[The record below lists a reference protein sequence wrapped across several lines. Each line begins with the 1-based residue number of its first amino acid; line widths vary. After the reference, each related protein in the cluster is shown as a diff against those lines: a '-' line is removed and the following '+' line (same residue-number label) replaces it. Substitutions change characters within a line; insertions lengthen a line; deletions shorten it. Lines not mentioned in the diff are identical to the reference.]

1 MIARARRTV
10 RRLAAT
16 RGVGTVLLGLS
27 VLMLAATV
35 TIGVLALDQA
45 RSLQSNV
52 AYTQEAVDSNVRTL
66 GQVQRELLRL
76 QVLLA
81 ATPVDPT
88 ALALEEA
95 FVDQRT
101 QEGALPY
108 QGQTLG
114 SEELLDRSRALAL
127 RWKTDVRPVLD
138 TAFAAGDS
146 AKLAAAAG
154 LVVML
159 EKDYNQL
166 VSDGEISRKVRAG
179 KANQETQ
186 ELLSETGM
194 LMIALG
200 ITVALFLLFMAVAAI
215 ASRRSLR
222 QREAA
227 SAKLVAL
234 NEELQ
239 THAMVVH
246 ATDNLVV
253 ITNVA
258 GEIEWVNEAFVRTTG
273 YSLDEVKGRRPG
285 DVLQGPNTDP
295 ETVRI
300 MREAVAQGTGFTV
313 EILNQAA
320 DGREYWVHIEA
331 HPVRDDAGRVT
342 RFIAIETDV
351 TDRRRTEETLRQ
363 ATDTALSLAEEKAS
377 FLATMS
383 HEIRTPLN
391 AVLGVTA
398 LLQDTDLDSEQAG
411 YVATAQRSGNLLLA
425 LINDILDFSALE
437 SGKIE
442 VETRGFSVRGLM
454 NDVHAMFLTTATGS
468 GLELAYDVADDVP
481 PTVFGDENRIRQ
493 VMLNLVSNAL
503 KFTTRG
509 GVRMHVGMTRDVDAP
524 DTNGGF
530 ALRIAVQDTGIGISA
545 DRQERIFQPFTQVDA
560 STTRKYGG
568 TGLGLSI
575 CRLIAHH
582 LNGDLELHSEVGKGS
597 CFTFT
602 VPVALTGDTVPRPRT
617 STIPA
622 PEELSTLRVLLA
634 EDDATNRMV
643 ALRMLSRLGVT
654 ADVAEDGKQAVE
666 AALEGDYDLVLM
678 DVHMPRMDGV
688 AATAEIHRLAGQGR
702 RPTIVAL
709 TATALEGDR
718 ERLLS
723 AGMDGYLSKPVTLAA
738 LGTLLTGVSDG
749 HPTRID
755 RERAGDRRPVVT
767 AGTMG

>member
-1 MIARARRTV
+1 
-10 RRLAAT
+10 
-16 RGVGTVLLGLS
+16 
-27 VLMLAATV
+27 
-35 TIGVLALDQA
+35 
-45 RSLQSNV
+45 
-52 AYTQEAVDSNVRTL
+52 
-66 GQVQRELLRL
+66 
-76 QVLLA
+76 LLA
-81 ATPVDPT
+81 APQVDPT
-88 ALALEEA
+88 AVALEEA
-95 FVDQRT
+95 FIDQRT

-127 RWKTDVRPVLD
+127 RWTNDVRPVLD
-138 TAFAAGDS
+138 TAAAANDP
-146 AKLAAAAG
+146 AKLAAAGG

-159 EKDYNQL
+159 EKGYNQL
-166 VSDGEISRKVRAG
+166 VSDGEISRKLRAG
-179 KANQETQ
+179 RANQETQ

-227 SAKLVAL
+227 SATLVAL

-239 THAMVVH
+239 THALVVH
-246 ATDNLVV
+246 ATDNLVI

-273 YSLDEVKGRRPG
+273 YTLDQVKGRCPG
-285 DVLQGPNTDP
+285 AVLQGPNTDP

-300 MREAVAQGTGFTV
+300 MGDAVAQGQGFTV
-313 EILNQAA
+313 EILNKAA

-331 HPVRDDAGRVT
+331 HPVRDDGGRVT

-363 ATDTALSLAEEKAS
+363 ATDTALSLAQEKAS

-398 LLQDTDLDSEQAG
+398 LLQDTALDSEQAG

-442 VETRGFSVRGLM
+442 VETRAFSVRGLM
-454 NDVHAMFLTTATGS
+454 NDVHAMFVTTATGS
-468 GLELAYDVADDVP
+468 GLDLAYEVADDVP

-503 KFTTRG
+503 KFTTDG
-509 GVRMHVGMTRDVDAP
+509 GVRMHVGLIRNVDTADVHSL
-524 DTNGGF
+524 F
-530 ALRIAVQDTGIGISA
+530 ALRIAVQDTGIGITA

-582 LNGDLELHSEVGKGS
+582 LHGSLELHSEVGKGS
-597 CFTFT
+597 CFVFT
-602 VPVALTGDTVPRPRT
+602 VPVALTGDPVSGPGTATVHE
-617 STIPA
+617 
-622 PEELSTLRVLLA
+622 PEDLSSLRVLLA

-654 ADVAEDGKQAVE
+654 ADVAEDGEQAVD
-666 AALEGDYDLVLM
+666 AVRDKDYDLVLM

-688 AATAEIHRLAGQGR
+688 AATGEIHRLTGAGR
-702 RPTIVAL
+702 RPAIVAL

-738 LGTLLTGVSDG
+738 LGALLTGVSAG
-749 HPTRID
+749 HPTAPS
-755 RERAGDRRPVVT
+755 REAGHSRQPKVT
-767 AGTMG
+767 AGTFG

>member
-10 RRLAAT
+10 RRLGAT
-16 RGVGTVLLGLS
+16 KGVGTVLLGLS
-27 VLMLAATV
+27 VVMLAATV
-35 TIGVLALDQA
+35 TLGVLALDQT
-45 RSLQSNV
+45 RSLESNV

-66 GQVQRELLRL
+66 GQAQRELLRL

-81 ATPVDPT
+81 APQVDPT
-88 ALALEEA
+88 AVALEEA
-95 FVDQRT
+95 FIDQRT

-127 RWKTDVRPVLD
+127 RWTNDVRPVLD
-138 TAFAAGDS
+138 TAAAANDP
-146 AKLAAAAG
+146 AKLAAAGG

-159 EKDYNQL
+159 EKGYNQL
-166 VSDGEISRKVRAG
+166 VSDGEISRKLRAG
-179 KANQETQ
+179 RANQETQ

-227 SAKLVAL
+227 SATLVAL

-239 THAMVVH
+239 THALVVH
-246 ATDNLVV
+246 ATDNLVI

-273 YSLDEVKGRRPG
+273 YTLDQVKGRCPG
-285 DVLQGPNTDP
+285 AVLQGPNTDP

-300 MREAVAQGTGFTV
+300 MGDAVAQGQGFTV
-313 EILNQAA
+313 EILNKAA

-331 HPVRDDAGRVT
+331 HPVRDDGGRVT

-363 ATDTALSLAEEKAS
+363 ATDTALSLAQEKAS

-398 LLQDTDLDSEQAG
+398 LLQDTALDSEQAG

-442 VETRGFSVRGLM
+442 VETRAFSVRGLM
-454 NDVHAMFLTTATGS
+454 NDVHAMFVTTATGS
-468 GLELAYDVADDVP
+468 GLDLAYEVADDVP

-503 KFTTRG
+503 KFTTDG
-509 GVRMHVGMTRDVDAP
+509 GVRMHVGLIRNVDTADVHSP
-524 DTNGGF
+524 F
-530 ALRIAVQDTGIGISA
+530 ALRIAVQDTGIGITA

-582 LNGDLELHSEVGKGS
+582 LHGSLELHSEVGKGS
-597 CFTFT
+597 CFVFT
-602 VPVALTGDTVPRPRT
+602 VPVALTGDPVSGPGTATVHE
-617 STIPA
+617 
-622 PEELSTLRVLLA
+622 PEDLSSLRVLLA

-654 ADVAEDGKQAVE
+654 ADVAEDGEQAVD
-666 AALEGDYDLVLM
+666 AVRDKDYDLVLM

-688 AATAEIHRLAGQGR
+688 AATGEIHRLTGAGR
-702 RPTIVAL
+702 RPAIVAL

-738 LGTLLTGVSDG
+738 LGALLTGVSAG
-749 HPTRID
+749 HPTAPS
-755 RERAGDRRPVVT
+755 REAGHSRQPKVT
-767 AGTMG
+767 AGTFG

>member
-1 MIARARRTV
+1 MIDRARHTV
-10 RRLAAT
+10 RRLSAT
-16 RGVGTVLLGLS
+16 NGVGAALLGLS
-27 VLMLAATV
+27 VLMLVATV
-35 TIGVLALDQA
+35 TLGVLALDQT
-45 RSLQSNV
+45 RSLQSSV

-81 ATPVDPT
+81 APKVDP
-88 ALALEEA
+88 AAVSLEEA
-95 FVDQRT
+95 FVAQRT

-114 SEELLDRSRALAL
+114 SEDLLNRSRALAS
-127 RWKTDVRPVLD
+127 RWTTDVRPVLD
-138 TAFAAGDS
+138 NALAAGDP
-146 AKLAAAAG
+146 AKLAAADG

-166 VSDGEISRKVRAG
+166 VSEGEISRKLRAG
-179 KANQETQ
+179 AANQDTQ

-194 LMIALG
+194 LMSALG
-200 ITVALFLLFMAVAAI
+200 ITVALFLLFMVVAAI
-215 ASRRSLR
+215 SSRRSLR

-239 THAMVVH
+239 THALVVH
-246 ATDNLVV
+246 ATDNLVI
-253 ITNVA
+253 ITNLA
-258 GEIEWVNEAFVRTTG
+258 GAIEWVNEAFVRTTG
-273 YSLDEVKGRRPG
+273 YSLEQVKGRSPG

-300 MREAVAQGTGFTV
+300 MREAVAQGQGFTV
-313 EILNQAA
+313 EIANMAA

-331 HPVRDDAGRVT
+331 HPVRDDAGHVT

-351 TDRRRTEETLRQ
+351 TDRRRTEENLRR
-363 ATDTALSLAEEKAS
+363 ATETALSLAEEKAS

-398 LLQDTDLDSEQAG
+398 LLQDTDLDPEQAG
-411 YVATAQRSGNLLLA
+411 YVSTAQHSGNLLLA

-442 VETRGFSVRGLM
+442 VETRGFSVPGLM
-454 NDVHAMFLTTATGS
+454 ADVQSMFLNTATAA
-468 GLELAYDVADDVP
+468 GLDLSYDIAADVP
-481 PTVFGDENRIRQ
+481 ATVYGDENRIRQ

-503 KFTTRG
+503 KFTAEG
-509 GVRMHVGMTRDVDAP
+509 GVRMHVGVAP
-524 DTNGGF
+524 DRESRF
-530 ALRIAVQDTGIGISA
+530 ALQISVQDTGIGITE

-575 CRLIAHH
+575 CRLIARR
-582 LNGDLELHSEVGKGS
+582 LDGGLELHSEVGAGS
-597 CFTFT
+597 CFVFT
-602 VPVALTGDTVPRPRT
+602 VPVALTGDADSRTRASTVPP
-617 STIPA
+617 PQ
-622 PEELSTLRVLLA
+622 ELSALRVLLA

-643 ALRMLSRLGVT
+643 ALRMLSRLGVS
-654 ADVAEDGKQAVE
+654 ADIAEDGEQAVE
-666 AALEGDYDLVLM
+666 AVRDNEYDLVLM
-678 DVHMPRMDGV
+678 DVHMPKMDGI
-688 AATAEIHRLAGQGR
+688 AATGEIHRLAGASR

-709 TATALEGDR
+709 TATALQGDR
-718 ERLLS
+718 ERLL
-723 AGMDGYLSKPVTLAA
+723 AGGMDGYLSKPVTLAA
-738 LGTLLTGVSDG
+738 LGTLLAGISDASSAPG
-749 HPTRID
+749 TPTD
-755 RERAGDRRPVVT
+755 PVVGQQLVTAST
-767 AGTMG
+767 AG

>member
-1 MIARARRTV
+1 MIARTRRTA

-16 RGVGTVLLGLS
+16 KGVGAVLLGLS
-27 VLMLAATV
+27 VLMLVTTV
-35 TIGVLALDQA
+35 TLGALALEQT

-81 ATPVDPT
+81 APTVDP
-88 ALALEEA
+88 AAVSLEEA

-114 SEELLDRSRALAL
+114 SEDLLNRSRALAD
-127 RWKTDVRPVLD
+127 RWTTDICPVLD
-138 TAFAAGDS
+138 SAVAAGDS
-146 AKLAAAAG
+146 AKLVAADG

-166 VSDGEISRKVRAG
+166 VSDGEISRKLRAG
-179 KANQETQ
+179 TANQDTQ
-186 ELLSETGM
+186 ELLSQTGM
-194 LMIALG
+194 LMTALG
-200 ITVALFLLFMAVAAI
+200 VTVGLFLLFMAVAAI
-215 ASRRSLR
+215 GSRRSLR

-239 THAMVVH
+239 THALVVH
-246 ATDNLVV
+246 ATDNLVI

-273 YSLDEVKGRRPG
+273 YTLDQVKGRSPG
-285 DVLQGPNTDP
+285 AVLQGPNTDP

-300 MREAVAQGTGFTV
+300 MGDAIAQGQGFTV
-313 EILNQAA
+313 EILNKAA

-363 ATDTALSLAEEKAS
+363 ATDTALSLAQEKAS

-398 LLQDTDLDSEQAG
+398 LLQDTALDSEQAG

-454 NDVHAMFLTTATGS
+454 NDVHAMFVTTATGS
-468 GLELAYDVADDVP
+468 GLDLAYEVADDVP

-503 KFTTRG
+503 KFTTDG
-509 GVRMHVGMTRDVDAP
+509 GVRMHVGLIRNVDTADVHSP
-524 DTNGGF
+524 F
-530 ALRIAVQDTGIGISA
+530 ALRIAVQDTGIGITE

-582 LNGDLELHSEVGKGS
+582 LHGSLELHSEVGKGS
-597 CFTFT
+597 CFVFT
-602 VPVALTGDTVPRPRT
+602 VPVALTGDPISGPGTATVHE
-617 STIPA
+617 
-622 PEELSTLRVLLA
+622 PEDLSSLRVLLA

-654 ADVAEDGKQAVE
+654 ADVAEDGAQAVD
-666 AALEGDYDLVLM
+666 AVRDRDYDLVLM

-688 AATAEIHRLAGQGR
+688 AATGEIHRLTGAGR
-702 RPTIVAL
+702 RPAIVAL

-738 LGTLLTGVSDG
+738 LGALLTGVSAG
-749 HPTRID
+749 HPTAPS
-755 RERAGDRRPVVT
+755 REAGHSRQPKVT
-767 AGTMG
+767 AGTFG

>member
-1 MIARARRTV
+1 MIAPARRTV

-16 RGVGTVLLGLS
+16 KGAGTVLLGLS

-35 TIGVLALDQA
+35 TLGVLALDQT

-66 GQVQRELLRL
+66 GQAQRELLRL

-81 ATPVDPT
+81 APPVDPT

-114 SEELLDRSRALAL
+114 SEELLDRSRSLAL
-127 RWKTDVRPVLD
+127 RWTTDVRPVLD
-138 TAFAAGDS
+138 TAAAAGDP

-186 ELLSETGM
+186 ELLSETRL

-239 THAMVVH
+239 THALVVH

-253 ITNVA
+253 ITTVS

-273 YSLDEVKGRRPG
+273 YSLDQVKGRRPG
-285 DVLQGPNTDP
+285 AVLQGPHTDP
-295 ETVRI
+295 ATVQI

-313 EILNQAA
+313 EVLNHTA

-331 HPVRDDAGRVT
+331 HPVRDNFGRVT
-342 RFIAIETDV
+342 RFIAIQTDV

-391 AVLGVTA
+391 AVLGVNA
-398 LLQDTDLDSEQAG
+398 LLQDTHLDSEQAG

-454 NDVHAMFLTTATGS
+454 NDVHAMFQTTAIGS
-468 GLELAYDVADDVP
+468 GLALTYDVADDVP

-503 KFTTRG
+503 KFTPTG
-509 GVRMHVGMTRDVDAP
+509 GVRMHVGMAHDVDS
-524 DTNGGF
+524 TNTTSTF
-530 ALRIAVQDTGIGISA
+530 ALRIAVQDTGIGITA

-582 LNGDLELHSEVGKGS
+582 LHGRLELNSEVGKGS

-602 VPVALTGDTVPRPRT
+602 VPVALTGDAVSGQYSATVHEPGD
-617 STIPA
+617 
-622 PEELSTLRVLLA
+622 LSALRVLLA

-643 ALRMLSRLGVT
+643 ALRMLSRLGVS
-654 ADVAEDGKQAVE
+654 ADVAEDGEQAVD
-666 AALEGDYDLVLM
+666 AVQANDYDLVLM

-688 AATAEIHRLAGQGR
+688 AATAEIHRLTGQGR
-702 RPTIVAL
+702 RPRIVAL

-738 LGTLLTGVSDG
+738 LGTLLAGVSDG
-749 HPTRID
+749 HSTGTG
-755 RERAGDRRPVVT
+755 RESGHSRQPMVT
-767 AGTMG
+767 AGTIG

>member
-10 RRLAAT
+10 RRLGAT
-16 RGVGTVLLGLS
+16 KGVGTVLLGLS
-27 VLMLAATV
+27 VVMLAATV
-35 TIGVLALDQA
+35 TLGVLALDQT
-45 RSLQSNV
+45 RSLESNV

-66 GQVQRELLRL
+66 GQAQRELLRL

-81 ATPVDPT
+81 APQVDPT
-88 ALALEEA
+88 AVALEEA
-95 FVDQRT
+95 FIDQRT

-127 RWKTDVRPVLD
+127 RWTNDVRPVLD
-138 TAFAAGDS
+138 TAAAANDP
-146 AKLAAAAG
+146 AKLAAAGG

-159 EKDYNQL
+159 EKGYNQL
-166 VSDGEISRKVRAG
+166 VSDGEISRKLRAG
-179 KANQETQ
+179 RANQETQ

-227 SAKLVAL
+227 SATLVAL

-239 THAMVVH
+239 THALVVH
-246 ATDNLVV
+246 ATDNLVI

-273 YSLDEVKGRRPG
+273 YTLDQVKGRCPG
-285 DVLQGPNTDP
+285 AVLQGPNTDP

-300 MREAVAQGTGFTV
+300 MGDAVAQGQGFTV
-313 EILNQAA
+313 EILNKAA

-331 HPVRDDAGRVT
+331 HPVRDDGGRVT

-363 ATDTALSLAEEKAS
+363 ATDTALSLAQEKAS

-398 LLQDTDLDSEQAG
+398 LLQDTALDSEQAG

-442 VETRGFSVRGLM
+442 VETRAFSVRGLM
-454 NDVHAMFLTTATGS
+454 NDVHAMFVTTATGS
-468 GLELAYDVADDVP
+468 GLDLAYEVADDVP

-503 KFTTRG
+503 KFTTDG
-509 GVRMHVGMTRDVDAP
+509 GVRMHVGLIRNVDTADVHSL
-524 DTNGGF
+524 F
-530 ALRIAVQDTGIGISA
+530 ALRIAVQDTGIGITA

-582 LNGDLELHSEVGKGS
+582 LHGSLELHSEVGKGS
-597 CFTFT
+597 CFVFT
-602 VPVALTGDTVPRPRT
+602 VPVALTGDPVSGPGTATVHE
-617 STIPA
+617 
-622 PEELSTLRVLLA
+622 PEDLSSLRVLLA

-654 ADVAEDGKQAVE
+654 ADVAEDGEQAVD
-666 AALEGDYDLVLM
+666 AVRDKDYDLVLM

-688 AATAEIHRLAGQGR
+688 AATGEIHRLTGAGR
-702 RPTIVAL
+702 RPAIVAL

-738 LGTLLTGVSDG
+738 LGALLTGVSAG
-749 HPTRID
+749 HPTAPS
-755 RERAGDRRPVVT
+755 REAGHSRQPKVT
-767 AGTMG
+767 AGTFG